1 MAQSSFSHII
11 VGGGTA
17 GCVLAA
23 RLSEDP
29 ATRVL
34 LLEAGG
40 RDWHPYIHMPVGFAK
55 TTGSNLT
62 WGYHTEP
69 QVHAENRRIPYAQG
83 RVLGGGSSVN
93 AEVFTRG
100 VPQDYDRWANQEG
113 CPGWSFADV
122 QPYFLRSEG
131 NRNLAGSW
139 HGTEGPLGVSNVAHP
154 LPLTRAFVMACQQ
167 KGIPFNHDFN
177 GSNQAGAGYYQL
189 NVVDGRRC
197 SAAKGYLD
205 PARGRENLTILT
217 GAQSQRLLL
226 DGRRVVGVEYTHKGT
241 TSQAHAETEVI
252 LTAGAVGSPK
262 LLMLSGIGPADHL
275 RETGIE
281 VREDHAE
288 VGANLS
294 DHVNIDLVAE
304 LHDHGGLDK
313 YKKPHWAAWAG
324 LQYVMNRT
332 GPVASNVVEGGLF
345 WYSDADQTIPDLQ
358 FHFLPGAGAED
369 GVGSVSKGSSGIT
382 LNCYGLRPKAKGTVR
397 LGSGDP
403 SAAPRIDPNFFG
415 HPDDLATTV
424 AGLKISREVFS
435 EPALAKH
442 VRRIVLPDDSLKTD
456 DELSE
461 FVRNHGRTSYHP
473 VGTCRMGSDHGA
485 VVDTELKLNGFDGI
499 RICDSSIFPSLIGS
513 NTNAPTAMIAE
524 KAADMILGK
533 PPLPPRSVCDLAD
546 HTDGR
551 RSLSIVK

>member
-1 MAQSSFSHII
+1 MSDRSYSYII

-23 RLSEDP
+23 RLSED
-29 ATRVL
+29 TSSNVL
-34 LLEAGG
+34 LLEAGD

-62 WGYHTEP
+62 WGYQTEP
-69 QVHAENRRIPYAQG
+69 QVHAGNRRIPFAQG

-100 VPQDYDRWANQEG
+100 VPLDYDRWAEQEG

-131 NRNLAGSW
+131 NRNLADRW
-139 HGTEGPLGVSNVAHP
+139 HGTDGPLGVSNVANP

-167 KGIPFNHDFN
+167 AGIPFNHDFN
-177 GSNQAGAGYYQL
+177 GATQAGTGYYQL

-205 PARGRENLTILT
+205 PARGRENLTVLT
-217 GAQSQRLLL
+217 KAQSRKLIVE
-226 DGRRVVGVEYTHKGT
+226 GARIVGVEYHHKG
-241 TSQAHAETEVI
+241 QNRIVRAEAEVI
-252 LTAGAVGSPK
+252 LTAGAIGSPK

-275 RETGIE
+275 RDKGID
-281 VREDHAE
+281 VVVCHSD
-288 VGANLS
+288 VGENLS

-304 LHDHGGLDK
+304 LKDHDGLDK

-324 LQYVMNRT
+324 LQYLINRT

-345 WYSDADQTIPDLQ
+345 WYSGDDQSTPDLQ
-358 FHFLPGAGAED
+358 FHFLPGTGAED
-369 GVGSVSKGSSGIT
+369 GVGSVPKGSSGLT
-382 LNCYGLRPKAKGTVR
+382 LNCYGLRPKSKGTVR
-397 LGSGDP
+397 LTSTDP

-415 HPDDLATTV
+415 HPEDLETTV
-424 AGLKISREVFS
+424 NGLKISREIFAQA
-435 EPALAKH
+435 ALSKH
-442 VRRIVLPDDSLKTD
+442 VNRIVLPDDSLRTD
-456 DELSE
+456 EELSD
-461 FVRNHGRTSYHP
+461 FVRHHGRTSYHP
-473 VGTCRMGSDHGA
+473 VGTCRMGSDANA
-485 VVDTELKLNGFDGI
+485 VVDPSLKLNGIEGL
-499 RICDSSIFPSLIGS
+499 RICDSSIFPSLVGS

-524 KAADMILGK
+524 KAADLILDRTA
-533 PPLPPRSVCDLAD
+533 PEV
-546 HTDGR
+546 TQ
-551 RSLSIVK
+551 

>member
-1 MAQSSFSHII
+1 MPQSSYSHII

-29 ATRVL
+29 GTRVL

-69 QVHAENRRIPYAQG
+69 QVHAGNRRIPYAQG

-100 VPQDYDRWANQEG
+100 VPQDYDRWAHEEG
-113 CPGWSFADV
+113 CAGWSFADV

-131 NRNLAGSW
+131 NRNLADDW
-139 HGTEGPLGVSNVAHP
+139 HGTDGPLGVSNVAHP

-167 KGIPFNHDFN
+167 SGIPFNHDFN
-177 GSNQAGAGYYQL
+177 GSQQAGTGYYQL

-205 PARGRENLTILT
+205 PARGRENLTVLT
-217 GAQSQRLLL
+217 GAQSQRLII
-226 DGRRVVGVEYTHKGT
+226 DGDRVSGVEYLHKGAKKT
-241 TSQAHAETEVI
+241 AHADVEVL
-252 LTAGAVGSPK
+252 LTAGAIGSPK
-262 LLMLSGIGPADHL
+262 LLMLSGVGPADHL
-275 RETGIE
+275 RDIGIK
-281 VREDHAE
+281 VCADHAE
-288 VGANLS
+288 VGANLA

-304 LHDHGGLDK
+304 LKGHGGLDK

-324 LQYVMNRT
+324 LQYLMNRT

-345 WYSDADQTIPDLQ
+345 WYSGADQTVPDLQ

-369 GVGSVSKGSSGIT
+369 GVGSVAKGRSGIT
-382 LNCYGLRPKAKGTVR
+382 LNCYGLRPKARGTVR
-397 LGSGDP
+397 LSSDDP
-403 SAAPRIDPNFFG
+403 AAPPLIDPNFFG
-415 HPDDLATTV
+415 DPEDLAITV
-424 AGLKISREVFS
+424 AGLKISRQIFS

-442 VRRIVLPDDSLKTD
+442 VRRIVLPDESLQTD
-456 DELSE
+456 KELSA
-461 FVRNHGRTSYHP
+461 FVQSHGRTSYHP
-473 VGTCRMGSDHGA
+473 VGTCRMGSDDGA
-485 VVDTELKLNGFDGI
+485 VVDTSLKLNGFDGL

-513 NTNAPTAMIAE
+513 NTNAPTAMVAE
-524 KAADMILGK
+524 KAADLILGK
-533 PPLPPRSVCDLAD
+533 PKLKTALYCLTSALMGPNRA
-546 HTDGR
+546 
-551 RSLSIVK
+551 I